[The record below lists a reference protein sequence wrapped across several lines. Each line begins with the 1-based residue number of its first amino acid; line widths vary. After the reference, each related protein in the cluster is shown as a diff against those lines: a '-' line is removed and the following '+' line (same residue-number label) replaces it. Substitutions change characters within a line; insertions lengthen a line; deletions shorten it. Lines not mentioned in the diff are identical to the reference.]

1 MGKRKLE
8 GLAERKL
15 EGLAERKRGR
25 EEGIGGTMVVDKGK
39 RIGHRM

>member
-1 MGKRKLE
+1 MGK
-8 GLAERKL
+8 RKL

-25 EEGIGGTMVVDKGK
+25 EEGIGGTVVVEKGK